1 MPPNAP
7 TDVVDSPAHTFELAF
22 HYPYPF
28 EAVNRIAAIQ
38 KCSKPVYES
47 CEVTHATS
55 DGVDIVTYRAAVPWW
70 LLPEHFD
77 WEDRIMIDSAARKR
91 TETGKNL
98 SLPETYNITEVSTWS
113 ADAAGTG
120 TDYLKLSWHIRS
132 TNAAHNDFL
141 HTHAN
146 TDAALQQISGMVRSM
161 SLQTREAELQLVRE
175 YVESNAA
182 ATASAVEV
190 DVESSQTC
198 STQDVSGA
206 YSSSSEAPIA
216 SVSGSTSIMVTDEVR
231 ELTIAS

>member
-1 MPPNAP
+1 VHE
-7 TDVVDSPAHTFELAF
+7 TDVVDALH
-22 HYPYPF
+22 
-28 EAVNRIAAIQ
+28 VIR
-38 KCSKPVYES
+38 
-47 CEVTHATS
+47 
-55 DGVDIVTYRAAVPWW
+55 W

-77 WEDRIMIDSAARKR
+77 WEDRIIIDSAARKR

-120 TDYLKLSWHIRS
+120 TDYLKLVNASVSYLPGELTFSTSTVASIECQTQSWHIRS
-132 TNAAHNDFL
+132 TNAAHHDFL